1 MPSSI
6 YARAPRY
13 GRGAQR
19 PLKPWA
25 RDSAPRAFIR
35 AYSIRCRCLLG
46 DGRLPETGDTAPLY
60 RDEQPVY
67 KICITLLLFH
77 DISADEEKWNAT
89 NGEGTATRAG
99 VLVGGNRG
107 GRGGACAGGSP
118 SAGAGEAR
126 RRLWPQVGRSRTV
139 PPARRRIRLPCRARC
154 AFGRDAVLCTPL
166 NHAHAVTQAR
176 TASPRSG

>member
-1 MPSSI
+1 MPSSV

-25 RDSAPRAFIR
+25 RDSALRALIG

-77 DISADEEKWNAT
+77 DISADEEKRNAT
-89 NGEGTATRAG
+89 NGEGTAARAG

-107 GRGGACAGGSP
+107 GYDGAYAGGEPIGGRRGGRARAGGP
-118 SAGAGEAR
+118 FAYGAVRAHAGAFGCVAAREAR
-126 RRLWPQVGRSRTV
+126 LAEAPS
-139 PPARRRIRLPCRARC
+139 C
-154 AFGRDAVLCTPL
+154 AHR
-166 NHAHAVTQAR
+166 
-176 TASPRSG
+176 